1 MQEKMQNRIEDRVV
15 TTLYLKVKSVSVFD
29 DEDVLDT
36 LNNPKYP
43 IAFENDFLLLKL
55 ESWMGSVGIQGSISL
70 MLPPIDFDIDDV
82 WDFCR
87 KAGEWD
93 VWSFLSFQYQYDQDL
108 NSFIVMNYNR
118 GNFFENDLM
127 IYKSIKLDELIEEE
141 ESFDSIDDLLS
152 ASSQEFEFPEGVTDD
167 FDYKGFY
174 AQATTE
180 NFLNVLNRIWEF
192 EVIDNPM
199 GA

>member
-1 MQEKMQNRIEDRVV
+1 MQNKIEERLV
-15 TTLYLKVKSVSVFD
+15 TTVYMKVKSVSVFD
-29 DEDVLDT
+29 DEKILST

-43 IAFENDFLLLKL
+43 IAFEKDFLLLKL
-55 ESWMGSVGIQGSISL
+55 ELWMGSVGIQGTISL

-87 KAGEWD
+87 KAGMWD
-93 VWSFLSFQYQYDQDL
+93 VWSFLSFQYQYDQNL
-108 NSFIVMNYNR
+108 NSFIVINYNR

-141 ESFDSIDDLLS
+141 KSFDSMDDLLA
-152 ASSQEFEFPEGVTDD
+152 ASPQEFEFPEGVADD

-174 AQATTE
+174 AKAITE
-180 NFLNVLNRIWEF
+180 NFLIVLKRIWEF
-192 EVIDNPM
+192 EVIDDPM
-199 GA
+199 EA

>member
-1 MQEKMQNRIEDRVV
+1 MHERIQHRIEERVV
-15 TTLYLKVKSVSVFD
+15 TTAYMKVKSVSVFD
-29 DEDVLDT
+29 DGKILST

-43 IAFENDFLLLKL
+43 IAFEKDYILLKL
-55 ESWMGSVGIQGSISL
+55 ELWMGSVGIQGSISL
-70 MLPPIDFDIDDV
+70 LLPPIDFDIDDV

-93 VWSFLSFQYQYDQDL
+93 VWSFLSFQYQYDQNL

-127 IYKSIKLDELIEEE
+127 IYQSIRLDELIGKD

-152 ASSQEFEFPEGVTDD
+152 ASPQEFEFPEGVTED

-174 AQATTE
+174 AKAITE
-180 NFLNVLNRIWEF
+180 NFLKVLKRIWGF

>member
-1 MQEKMQNRIEDRVV
+1 MLEKVEYGIEERVV
-15 TTLYLKVKSVSVFD
+15 TTAYLKVNSNTVFD

-43 IAFENDFLLLKL
+43 IAFKKDYLLLKL
-55 ESWMGSVGIQGSISL
+55 ELWMGSVGIQGSISL
-70 MLPPIDFDIDDV
+70 MLPPINFDIDDV

-93 VWSFLSFQYQYDQDL
+93 VWSFLSFQYQYDQNL

-127 IYKSIKLDELIEEE
+127 IYQSIRLDELIGKD

-152 ASSQEFEFPEGVTDD
+152 ASPQEFEFPEGVTDD

-174 AQATTE
+174 AKAITE
-180 NFLNVLNRIWEF
+180 NFLIVLKRIWEF

-199 GA
+199 EA

>member
-1 MQEKMQNRIEDRVV
+1 MQNRIEERVV
-15 TTLYLKVKSVSVFD
+15 TTAYLKVNSNTVFD

-36 LNNPKYP
+36 LKNPKYP
-43 IAFENDFLLLKL
+43 IAVENDFLLLKL

-70 MLPPIDFDIDDV
+70 LLPPIDFDIDDV

-93 VWSFLSFQYQYDQDL
+93 VWSFLSFQYQYDQNL
-108 NSFIVMNYNR
+108 NSFIVINYNR
-118 GNFFENDLM
+118 GNLFENDLM
-127 IYKSIKLDELIEEE
+127 IYQSIRLDELIGKD

-152 ASSQEFEFPEGVTDD
+152 ASPQEFEFPEGVTDD

-174 AQATTE
+174 AKAITE
-180 NFLNVLNRIWEF
+180 NFLNVLKRIWEF

-199 GA
+199 GS